1 MSEEIKSEKK
11 EALPKEV
18 IEAKNAGPVLQL
30 TGEDDSLYFFK
41 KPGKPDIN
49 RYLASAA
56 KGKLASAVQNLVY
69 DLAVH
74 PNRED
79 LKRKFDKKP
88 GLIVALNNALQNAVG
103 LNEDFDV
110 KKL

>member
-1 MSEEIKSEKK
+1 MTEEIKDKEK
-11 EALPKEV
+11 ENLPKEV
-18 IEAKNAGPVLQL
+18 LDAQKNGPVLVL
-30 TGEDDSLYFFK
+30 TGEDDSVYFFK
-41 KPGKPDIN
+41 KPAKPDMN

-56 KGKLASAVQNLVY
+56 KGKLAAAVQNLVY
-69 DLAVH
+69 DLAVY
-74 PNRED
+74 PDRDE

-103 LNEDFDV
+103 LNEEFDV